1 MWQGRSASAI
11 NLLFP
16 KPSRDTLRLM
26 VCARCALLAR
36 MRKVCSSDIGLPDGL
51 KSSFSR
57 KPPKMHPSSDS
68 CAVPDYAALAYWACL
83 ALELGPDL
91 PLDVACELKQRCPGC
106 VESWLND
113 KATASQFATQVWD
126 GLMLWIGPACYS
138 NDGIC

>member
-68 CAVPDYAALAYWACL
+68 CAVPKKQVKDYLFCGDYEQSFGRAETWIKLPTPPGLDRGPLADDPRHL
-83 ALELGPDL
+83 A
-91 PLDVACELKQRCPGC
+91 RR
-106 VESWLND
+106 
-113 KATASQFATQVWD
+113 
-126 GLMLWIGPACYS
+126 
-138 NDGIC
+138 